1 MWCGD
6 RWRDGQAEGGR
17 RDLVPVLLL
26 WLVVWP
32 AVLGVDGPCE
42 STHNHWLT
50 EVGRAVLTASLNVVA
65 G

>member
-1 MWCGD
+1 ME
-6 RWRDGQAEGGR
+6 RWPGRGGTQGPCAG
-17 RDLVPVLLL
+17 LA
-26 WLVVWP
+26 VV
-32 AVLGVDGPCE
+32 AGGMGVDGVCE